1 MVIIIDAETDF
12 SLSDGSVLKWD
23 QSVQLEDFIYLFRF
37 IWSKRENCYYLNIY
51 DQDENPIALFIRLVC
66 GVDLLRKFKDPRLPK
81 GLLQV
86 SDLAGTNLDLSV
98 PSDLNGNYPLT
109 YITSDD
115 DVFANPEAFA

>member
-1 MVIIIDAETDF
+1 MVITIDAETDF

-23 QSVQLEDFIYLFRF
+23 QLVQLEDFSYVFSF
-37 IWSKRENCYYLNIY
+37 YWSKRENAYYLNIY
-51 DQDENPIALFIRLVC
+51 DQDGNNIALWIRLVC
-66 GVDLLRKFKDPRLPK
+66 GVSLLRKFKDPRLPK
-81 GLLQV
+81 GLLIV
-86 SDLAGTNLDLSV
+86 SDLAGTELDLQV